1 MTFDSAYVLEIL
13 TAILKALPITL
24 LITLAA
30 CIGASLI
37 GFILE
42 IARRS
47 NPILRYPIRFLV
59 DSLRSTPALV
69 QVYFFYFVLPVFGI
83 TLPGPVVG
91 VLALSLYYSGYL
103 AEVFKAGIDKIPAG
117 QSEAAQALGLGGLDM
132 VVFVIA
138 PQMLRNVA
146 APMGSYFISILKST
160 PYLAVIGVPE
170 LMGVTLE
177 IASDSFRYSTPMVV
191 LGVVFFA
198 IAASFAA
205 AIRLLEKR
213 LLSSSHR

>member
-1 MTFDSAYVLEIL
+1 MTFDTPYILEIL

-24 LITLAA
+24 AITIAS
-30 CIGASLI
+30 CIGASIL

-47 NPILRYPIRFLV
+47 SPILRYPIRFMI
-59 DSLRSTPALV
+59 DALRSTPALV
-69 QVYFFYFVLPVFGI
+69 QVYFLYFVLPVFGV

-103 AEVFKAGIDKIPAG
+103 AEVFKAGIETIPIG
-117 QSEAAQALGLGGLDM
+117 QGEAANALGLNGFD
-132 VVFVIA
+132 VIVWVIA
-138 PQMLRNVA
+138 PQMLRNIA
-146 APMGSYFISILKST
+146 APMGNYFISILKST

-177 IASDSFRYSTPMVV
+177 IASDSFRYSAPMVV
-191 LGVVFFA
+191 LGIVFFA

-205 AIRLLEKR
+205 AVRLLEKR
-213 LLSSSHR
+213 LLSSSRR